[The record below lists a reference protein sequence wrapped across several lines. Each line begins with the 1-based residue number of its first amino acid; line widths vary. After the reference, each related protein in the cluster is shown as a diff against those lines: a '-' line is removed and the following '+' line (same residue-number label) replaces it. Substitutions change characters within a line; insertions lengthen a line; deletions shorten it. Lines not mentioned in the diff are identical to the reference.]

1 MRLALVDTLGAVIL
15 LSAAS
20 LPVGCVQY
28 PSRATDLQPLIAVAG
43 QYALTGRA
51 VPDAPK
57 GICSNCGAKV
67 PPGGGFVGDG
77 RVKVPC
83 PECNKQAAAAP
94 KCPCG
99 GRGYVMRPDGSRWA
113 CDCPRSIKCQ
123 NGKCPIPVR

>member
-43 QYALTGRA
+43 QYTMMGRA

-57 GICSNCGAKV
+57 GVCSNCGTKV
-67 PPGGGFVGDG
+67 PPGGGYVGDG

-83 PECNKQAAAAP
+83 PECNKSAAA
-94 KCPCG
+94 CPCG

-113 CDCPRSIKCQ
+113 CDCPRSTKCQ
-123 NGKCPIPVR
+123 NGKCPTPAR